1 MSEVFYDQLVD
12 LAPVKEVLEAH
23 GLSEREQAAVLHE
36 LDGAVHH
43 AVVECVLDI
52 LPTHEHEAFLE
63 SVASA
68 PHDPAHLDTIGKH
81 AQDARDR
88 VRAVIAS
95 THQRF
100 LDAIHR

>member
-1 MSEVFYDQLVD
+1 MSQVFYDPLVD
-12 LAPVKEVLEAH
+12 LTPVQEVLEAH

-63 SVASA
+63 SVAAA
-68 PHDPAHLDTIGKH
+68 PHDESHLDTLSAH
-81 AQDARDR
+81 AADARDR
-88 VRAVIAS
+88 VRAVIAG

>member
-1 MSEVFYDQLVD
+1 MSQVFYDQLVD
-12 LAPVKEVLEAH
+12 LTPVKEVLEAH

-52 LPTHEHEAFLE
+52 LPTHEHETFLE
-63 SVASA
+63 SVSAA
-68 PHDPAHLDTIGKH
+68 PHDVRHLDSLTKH
-81 AQDARDR
+81 AADARDR
-88 VRAVIAS
+88 VRRAISA